1 MSKENQYCLANSSVA
16 WLLGRGTWTPSPL
29 GGQGLTFLEAQF
41 LIGHRSSP
49 EHVAAMGHLL
59 CVPGLLLNA
68 LGVAICPMINALKRR
83 RWDNYDNW
91 WTYFLF
97 EVERGELGQN
107 SNFTL
112 CLRKLH
118 KQRQLKESDGELSSL
133 LSLSSPLSLLQTC
146 FGKRDYAR
154 HSSADCKQMKS
165 NAPRASWLL
174 LLLLLFLFG
183 LDLRTHTHT
192 LIAVY
197 IQMCMCVCFTCL
209 FGPQYSQYCFF
220 FVSLFLSHWIWPTFL
235 SAFCF
240 DCNTVSRFSLC

>member
-1 MSKENQYCLANSSVA
+1 MIIGGHTFFSEWGKEK
-16 WLLGRGTWTPSPL
+16 RG
-29 GGQGLTFLEAQF
+29 
-41 LIGHRSSP
+41 
-49 EHVAAMGHLL
+49 
-59 CVPGLLLNA
+59 
-68 LGVAICPMINALKRR
+68 K
-83 RWDNYDNW
+83 
-91 WTYFLF
+91 
-97 EVERGELGQN
+97 GELGQN

-133 LSLSSPLSLLQTC
+133 LSLSLFPSLSLLQTC

-174 LLLLLFLFG
+174 LLLLFLFG
-183 LDLRTHTHT
+183 LDLRTHT
-192 LIAVY
+192 AVY
-197 IQMCMCVCFTCL
+197 IHVCVCFTCL